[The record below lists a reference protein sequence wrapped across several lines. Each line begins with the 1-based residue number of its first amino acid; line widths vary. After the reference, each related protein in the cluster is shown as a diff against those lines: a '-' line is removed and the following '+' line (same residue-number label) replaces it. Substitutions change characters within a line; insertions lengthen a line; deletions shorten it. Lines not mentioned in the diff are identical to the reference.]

1 MEISIYDRIK
11 TLAEQSG
18 LSIREVEDSLDFSRN
33 YLYSWKSKAPS
44 IDKVIQV
51 ATFFNVS
58 VDYLLGLKESKITE
72 IPDENA
78 LYKIAQ
84 ENELKKLLK
93 TISQEFLLTE
103 SISEDG
109 KQVYSIK
116 KDMYSTDNIGDTVS
130 KDFLLEKAP
139 ILLIQYKNLEDML
152 NNLGRAAFIKSIFNS
167 NQPIVQLITD
177 LINLTELSIAEERKI
192 NNSLRF
198 YKR

>member
-44 IDKVIQV
+44 IDKVVQV

-58 VDYLLGLKESKITE
+58 VDYLLGLSESKITE
-72 IPDENA
+72 IPDENT

-93 TISQEFLLTE
+93 TISQDFLLIE
-103 SISEDG
+103 SISDDG
-109 KQVYSIK
+109 NQVYRIQ
-116 KDMYSTDNIGDTVS
+116 KDEYSTDFIGDEIS

-139 ILLIQYKNLEDML
+139 ILLIQYKNLDGML
-152 NNLGRAAFIKSIFNS
+152 TSIGRAAFIKSIFNS
-167 NQPIVQLITD
+167 NQPTVQLIIDLIKLTD
-177 LINLTELSIAEERKI
+177 LSLAEKFKI
-192 NNSLRF
+192 KAALGF
-198 YKR
+198 